1 MLSISMMKKA
11 LVAAVLI
18 EDPLWQPWP
27 QTDALVRHQSRYQA
41 LPHPPQKIFLI
52 VVLLADYQYKSAFCA
67 DQEINNVA
75 ALTEIM
81 ITAE

>member
-52 VVLLADYQYKSAFCA
+52 VR
-67 DQEINNVA
+67 
-75 ALTEIM
+75 ALIKKMLDKIKNKE
-81 ITAE
+81 